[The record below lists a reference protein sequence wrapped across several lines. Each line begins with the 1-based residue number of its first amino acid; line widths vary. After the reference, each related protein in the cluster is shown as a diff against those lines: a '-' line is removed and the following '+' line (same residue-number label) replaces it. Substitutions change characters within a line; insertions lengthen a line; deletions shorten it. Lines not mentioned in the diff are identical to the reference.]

1 MKTDMHSRCLTLHI
15 IVCYGRCVC
24 SMHAAFDKVL
34 GVRLTTSISH
44 VVSTLGRTQLAMT
57 SMFVPEPVMSL
68 AITPKKSKKG
78 GGSDTTD
85 KFSKVTTTL
94 LLV

>member
-1 MKTDMHSRCLTLHI
+1 
-15 IVCYGRCVC
+15 
-24 SMHAAFDKVL
+24 
-34 GVRLTTSISH
+34 
-44 VVSTLGRTQLAMT
+44 MT

-85 KFSKVTTTL
+85 KFSKVKKCARYTK
-94 LLV
+94 VII

>member
-1 MKTDMHSRCLTLHI
+1 MTLHAPLAQP
-15 IVCYGRCVC
+15 CP
-24 SMHAAFDKVL
+24 D
-34 GVRLTTSISH
+34 
-44 VVSTLGRTQLAMT
+44 RTQLAMT

-85 KFSKVTTTL
+85 KFSKVEPMGPSL
-94 LLV
+94 RNWVSKSGDLLVGGGCYSRV